1 MVRPTKT
8 QTDLAAKT
16 QALET
21 AQPAKPKPG
30 ASAEDLEKRIE
41 RLEHILDA
49 SIVGDDGLALVGTGH
64 TLDSSEAQDPL
75 QRAVER
81 SNRKRGGR
89 KA

>member
-8 QTDLAAKT
+8 QTDIAAKT
-16 QALET
+16 QALEKT
-21 AQPAKPKPG
+21 QPAKPG

-81 SNRKRGGR
+81 SNRKRGGH